1 MPVITGE
8 KNWLGKTKSYLF
20 RQRLEAKSGCAFPS
34 VVNRE
39 VFKRVSHPW
48 SPADQRLSQI
58 NLKQSMTITWRG
70 GPKEV
75 TWMHYSTPIFQR
87 LSITFLQTL
96 ASLSV
101 SLGQKHLPNLSE
113 AARDTYDG
121 CEGGGHTTQCG
132 QIKATWSNPGVSKPQ
147 FSYDQRWWW
156 LLPWPIHCEK

>member
-58 NLKQSMTITWRG
+58 YLKQSTTVTWCG

-75 TWMHYSTPIFQR
+75 TSIHYSYFSKTVNHISANFSFPVSQFEPKTPAKPIR
-87 LSITFLQTL
+87 SW
-96 ASLSV
+96 
-101 SLGQKHLPNLSE
+101 
-113 AARDTYDG
+113 DG
-121 CEGGGHTTQCG
+121 HIWWCEGGRHTTQCG
-132 QIKATWSNPGVSKPQ
+132 RIKATSSNPGVSKPQ

-156 LLPWPIHCEK
+156 LLPWSIHCEK